1 MNGKWGFPS
10 MTRRA
15 ALAGGSL
22 ALGFPFA
29 ARSQGTQPTPEKL
42 SQIVEKA
49 LAEPRQVRFA
59 RPQVLGFPD
68 ELVTQ
73 QYGIRQN
80 SVDYYFAVQVP
91 RQPDGLIL
99 FSRHE
104 NPDVFN
110 MHRTDTH
117 LRRVTSARNFRQQG
131 GGLTAWNGSDCD
143 ADFAEQLAVWA
154 RVRL

>member
-1 MNGKWGFPS
+1 M
-10 MTRRA
+10 
-15 ALAGGSL
+15 
-22 ALGFPFA
+22 
-29 ARSQGTQPTPEKL
+29 
-42 SQIVEKA
+42 
-49 LAEPRQVRFA
+49 
-59 RPQVLGFPD
+59 
-68 ELVTQ
+68 
-73 QYGIRQN
+73 
-80 SVDYYFAVQVP
+80 P

-104 NPDVFN
+104 YPDVFN